1 VWPASSSRS
10 PIRLSDVTWKLS
22 FIKRNTFTGMSFP
35 ISQILSTLT
44 HAVGPFFFSLRWSSS
59 SPKANTRGSKV
70 CIPVLSKLGQ
80 MYKVFLYRTDVQGL
94 SLYWKVLL
102 VSRPKEF
109 EKFLIYAR
117 QASFSKTVVADQKGR
132 VDWQVFQLVE
142 NPFKFILEN
151 WILFLIIGNFSST
164 FLAFF

>member
-1 VWPASSSRS
+1 
-10 PIRLSDVTWKLS
+10 
-22 FIKRNTFTGMSFP
+22 M
-35 ISQILSTLT
+35 
-44 HAVGPFFFSLRWSSS
+44 
-59 SPKANTRGSKV
+59 
-70 CIPVLSKLGQ
+70 
-80 MYKVFLYRTDVQGL
+80 
-94 SLYWKVLL
+94 
-102 VSRPKEF
+102 
-109 EKFLIYAR
+109 IYAR